1 MTHDKPAPRALTP
14 GPCASPAEPLWRL
27 APTRGKDGRSLADF
41 MMLIPGLARKP
52 QACRERVA
60 SLIREVC
67 ESYGDRVA
75 FADINYGINVLWVSV
90 AADPGLG
97 GQVARSIRQRVPDAL
112 LVGGHLGVSSA
123 LQAAAPPR
131 DGWWQRLR
139 RLSKGVAR
147 LPNP

>member
-1 MTHDKPAPRALTP
+1 MSTENPSRRVPARQPRV
-14 GPCASPAEPLWRL
+14 GPAQPLWRL
-27 APTRGKDGRSLADF
+27 APTRGDDGRCLADF

-75 FADINYGINVLWVSV
+75 FADINYRINVLWVSV

>member
-1 MTHDKPAPRALTP
+1 MRDDKPAQRALAP
-14 GPCASPAEPLWRL
+14 GLRASPAEPLWRL

-41 MMLIPGLARKP
+41 MMLIPGLAGRP
-52 QACRERVA
+52 QVCRERVA

-75 FADINYGINVLWVSV
+75 FADINYSINVLWVSL

-123 LQAAAPPR
+123 LQAATPRR
-131 DGWWQRLR
+131 DGWWRRLG
-139 RLSKGVAR
+139 RLSKGAAR
-147 LPNP
+147 LPNA